1 MARKTISIAELKQL
15 ANEEGI
21 PLISQEELLRFW
33 AIVLWSKTSE
43 EKIEE
48 YLCLLMDRIGMD
60 VGLRVCRII
69 AAYLD

>member
-48 YLCLLMDRIGMD
+48 YLCLLMDRIDMD
-60 VGLRVCRII
+60 VGLKVCRII

>member
-33 AIVLWSKTSE
+33 AIVLWSETSE